1 MKPPTVTLSQIEQ
14 TVDLKELT
22 GVDLSEARP
31 IKEAIAQ
38 AIIDRI
44 QSRTEAGE
52 GVRFSSNGSATPV
65 KLKSPYSK
73 EYVDSIEFR
82 AAGKKKGQVNMTL
95 TGDMLASMDVLS
107 TSGNAIKIGITDD
120 AQIPKAFNHLVG
132 DTVPKRPWFGI
143 SKAEMAEILNQFK
156 PDLER
161 IKQSQ
166 KFTVDTE
173 SDALAVLDRLR
184 NFGVDDV

>member
-52 GVRFSSNGSATPV
+52 GLRFSSNGSATPV
-65 KLKSPYSK
+65 KLKSPYSNQ
-73 EYVDSIEFR
+73 YADSIEFK
-82 AAGKKKGQVNMTL
+82 AAGKRKSTVNMTL

-107 TSGNAIKIGITDD
+107 TNGNSIKIGITDD
-120 AQIPKAFNHLVG
+120 TQIAKAFNHITG

-143 SKAEMAEILNQFK
+143 SKTELGEILSQFK
-156 PDLER
+156 PDIEK
-161 IKQSQ
+161 IKRSQ
-166 KFTVDTE
+166 TFTTDTE
-173 SDALAVLDRLR
+173 SDALAVLDKLR
-184 NFGVDDV
+184 SFGGEDD